1 MMTEMAR
8 KEPDAALEAGAGA
21 IAIQRELQDFN
32 DVAVIYERLAQLYA
46 SFDPRQEP
54 GPYLAAA
61 AEVLAENVQGALS
74 AGNYGKAAESLFSM
88 ASFLHRIGQTE
99 EAKMLLRRAV
109 GFSLD
114 SARFEMAALC
124 HLSLAHIAREQ
135 NNFEEFKGE
144 IGNARLMGEISK
156 DKSVLEAIERSL
168 TPPEPEP
175 VDPTRL
181 L

>member
-1 MMTEMAR
+1 
-8 KEPDAALEAGAGA
+8 
-21 IAIQRELQDFN
+21 
-32 DVAVIYERLAQLYA
+32 
-46 SFDPRQEP
+46 
-54 GPYLAAA
+54 
-61 AEVLAENVQGALS
+61 
-74 AGNYGKAAESLFSM
+74 
-88 ASFLHRIGQTE
+88 
-99 EAKMLLRRAV
+99 MLLRRAV